1 MHNVENLNEII
12 INNPN
17 ELIDSNTNE
26 NKIFSQATF
35 SLFKDII
42 DNALNKLR
50 PIEQAIIRYRFGF
63 DDGEVKTLEETAQ
76 KFNATKEDIHIV
88 ETRALR
94 KLRVYKTSKQL
105 VDYVGEYG
113 EPDTTDYYEGKN
125 K

>member
-1 MHNVENLNEII
+1 MNNAENLNEII
-12 INNPN
+12 LNNPN
-17 ELIDSNTNE
+17 ELIDSDINE

-35 SLFKDII
+35 SLFKDIL

-76 KFNATKEDIHIV
+76 KFHATKEDIRIV

-94 KLRVYKTSKQL
+94 KLRGYKTRNQF
-105 VDYVGEYG
+105 VDYVGEYV
-113 EPDTTDYYEGKN
+113 EPDTKDYYEGRN